1 VETDAVALV
10 RDELL
15 PLAEAGLSAWGVEP
29 ADRDLYLGVIEERC
43 RRRVNG
49 AQWQAA
55 TFHRALAN
63 GLDREAALAATTRRY
78 CELMHLGEP
87 VHTWPVGLPEPV
99 PLG

>member
-1 VETDAVALV
+1 MDAVTLV

-15 PLAEAGLSAWGVEP
+15 PLAEAGLDAWGIEP

-49 AQWQAA
+49 ATWQAA
-55 TFHRALAN
+55 TFHHALDL
-63 GLDREAALAATTRRY
+63 GLGREAALAATTRRY
-78 CELMHLGEP
+78 RELTQQGDP

-99 PLG
+99 PTA